1 MLLSCLLR
9 LTPTKNGFVE
19 SRVAVTDP
27 ERFQVELQFSPGAA
41 YDPFGLAPS
50 QPHVFQI
57 KPRFP
62 LFQGAAFHLT
72 SVLAELYQRN
82 YFVPAEAPAFLGHDG
97 ETLPSC
103 PVLFWID
110 ALARDQSCAAQ
121 PDGHRSD
128 GAAVACCDTG

>member
-72 SVLAELYQRN
+72 SVLAGIVSAKLLCPSRSSRN
-82 YFVPAEAPAFLGHDG
+82 PGP
-97 ETLPSC
+97 
-103 PVLFWID
+103 
-110 ALARDQSCAAQ
+110 
-121 PDGHRSD
+121 
-128 GAAVACCDTG
+128 